1 MLGPVLA
8 GGLLAFSGTDVAYWV
23 NAATFLLSAALVAR
37 ISAASLRS
45 DEPITKGHWE
55 DLRAGLGLVFNSRPL
70 LTVLVAWNASAL
82 ATAFVNV
89 AEVPLVKDDLGG
101 GNVGLGILVGATGLG
116 LVIGSFFAAS
126 VLQRI
131 GMRAL
136 YSGSLLV
143 MAVGFG
149 VAAASPTVAVAAVL
163 AAFATIGNG
172 AAIVCNQLL
181 VQEGAPDAMRGRALA
196 VLMSTYYGVLGL
208 AMAGGGLLVD
218 SAGART
224 AWAVAGGVYVV
235 STVLAFVLT
244 GSARRERAAEPD
256 GLERIRSLMAEVDE
270 TRLREQEGTGADA
283 ALAQPV
289 SDFESDTFAR
299 RGARVSD

>member
-1 MLGPVLA
+1 
-8 GGLLAFSGTDVAYWV
+8 
-23 NAATFLLSAALVAR
+23 
-37 ISAASLRS
+37 
-45 DEPITKGHWE
+45 
-55 DLRAGLGLVFNSRPL
+55 
-70 LTVLVAWNASAL
+70 VLVAWNVSAL

-89 AEVPLVKDDLGG
+89 AEVPFVKDDLGG
-101 GNVGLGILVGATGLG
+101 GNVGLGLLVGATGVG

-149 VAAASPTVAVAAVL
+149 VASASPTVAVAAVL

-218 SAGART
+218 GAGART

-244 GSARRERAAEPD
+244 GSARRERVAEPE
-256 GLERIRSLMAEVDE
+256 GLQRIRSLMAEVDD
-270 TRLREQEGTGADA
+270 TRRREREGTGADA
-283 ALAQPV
+283 ALAHPV
-289 SDFESDTFAR
+289 SDFEPDTLAR
-299 RGARVSD
+299 RGAQVSD

>member
-1 MLGPVLA
+1 ML
-8 GGLLAFSGTDVAYWV
+8 T
-23 NAATFLLSAALVAR
+23 LLSARL
-37 ISAASLRS
+37 
-45 DEPITKGHWE
+45 
-55 DLRAGLGLVFNSRPL
+55 
-70 LTVLVAWNASAL
+70 
-82 ATAFVNV
+82 
-89 AEVPLVKDDLGG
+89 
-101 GNVGLGILVGATGLG
+101 LVGATGLG

-208 AMAGGGLLVD
+208 AMAGGGLLID

>member
-1 MLGPVLA
+1 
-8 GGLLAFSGTDVAYWV
+8 
-23 NAATFLLSAALVAR
+23 
-37 ISAASLRS
+37 
-45 DEPITKGHWE
+45 
-55 DLRAGLGLVFNSRPL
+55 
-70 LTVLVAWNASAL
+70 
-82 ATAFVNV
+82 
-89 AEVPLVKDDLGG
+89 
-101 GNVGLGILVGATGLG
+101 
-116 LVIGSFFAAS
+116 
-126 VLQRI
+126 
-131 GMRAL
+131 MRVL

-149 VAAASPTVAVAAVL
+149 LAAVSPTVAVAAVL

-218 SAGART
+218 GAGART
-224 AWAVAGGVYVV
+224 AWAAAGGIYVV

-244 GSARRERAAEPD
+244 GSTRRERVAEPAEPAEPAGPE
-256 GLERIRSLMAEVDE
+256 GLQRIRTLMTEIED
-270 TRLREQEGTGADA
+270 TRRRERENTGSDA

-289 SDFESDTFAR
+289 SDFEPDTLAR
-299 RGARVSD
+299 RGAQVSD